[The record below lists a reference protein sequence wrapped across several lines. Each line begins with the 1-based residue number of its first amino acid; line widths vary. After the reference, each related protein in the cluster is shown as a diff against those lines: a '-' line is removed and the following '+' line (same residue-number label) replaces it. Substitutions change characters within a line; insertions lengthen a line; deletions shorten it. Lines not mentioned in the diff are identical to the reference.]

1 MVGSCVKWTFMKEKA
16 SKRGLLIDLL
26 KIMKNYYIHFHL
38 IDKEEQKGGLK
49 LLIDKREPENEG
61 KLGRSNEKLKEEG

>member
-1 MVGSCVKWTFMKEKA
+1 
-16 SKRGLLIDLL
+16 
-26 KIMKNYYIHFHL
+26 L